1 MRQSN
6 EYIREGTTFPTASVC
21 NYHQVTLNPLFKKD
35 KEERMKLLA
44 LSVLLMLACAAFGKA
59 VNEAPAVQEEESI
72 SLLYYMIAA

>member
-1 MRQSN
+1 
-6 EYIREGTTFPTASVC
+6 
-21 NYHQVTLNPLFKKD
+21 
-35 KEERMKLLA
+35 MKLFA